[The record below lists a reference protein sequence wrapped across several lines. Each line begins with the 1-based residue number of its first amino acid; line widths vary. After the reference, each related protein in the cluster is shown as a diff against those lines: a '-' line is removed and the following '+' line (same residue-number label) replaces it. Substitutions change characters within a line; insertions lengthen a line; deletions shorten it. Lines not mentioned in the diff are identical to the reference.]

1 MIRVAICDDDVV
13 FTTRVEELILDFGR
27 AYSFETCVYFD
38 GSTLLE
44 SIRQGN
50 CFDIIFMDMEMKQID
65 GIRAAKTIREIDED
79 VQLIYISGYEEYALQ
94 LFEVSPVGFL
104 KKPLYPD
111 QFRQC
116 LKKALDILETRIL
129 YFSYRNHYRENK
141 IRLKDI
147 LYFES
152 IYRKIYIHT
161 KQGTD
166 YFYGKL
172 SDIEVE
178 LENSVIPFI
187 RIHQSYLVN
196 YHHISQY
203 QSSKIIMENGVEL
216 TVSAAHRA
224 CVKAKIHEL
233 LRLD

>member
-1 MIRVAICDDDVV
+1 M
-13 FTTRVEELILDFGR
+13 
-27 AYSFETCVYFD
+27 
-38 GSTLLE
+38 
-44 SIRQGN
+44 
-50 CFDIIFMDMEMKQID
+50 
-65 GIRAAKTIREIDED
+65 
-79 VQLIYISGYEEYALQ
+79 
-94 LFEVSPVGFL
+94 SPVGFL

>member
-1 MIRVAICDDDVV
+1 MFRFPSVICTRCTGFFCLAIIKGPPNDIYCIIEEPYKHY
-13 FTTRVEELILDFGR
+13 FTEKVS
-27 AYSFETCVYFD
+27 YS
-38 GSTLLE
+38 
-44 SIRQGN
+44 R
-50 CFDIIFMDMEMKQID
+50 
-65 GIRAAKTIREIDED
+65 
-79 VQLIYISGYEEYALQ
+79 
-94 LFEVSPVGFL
+94 
-104 KKPLYPD
+104 
-111 QFRQC
+111 
-116 LKKALDILETRIL
+116 
-129 YFSYRNHYRENK
+129 
-141 IRLKDI
+141 
-147 LYFES
+147 